1 MIQELLALAL
11 PVGKYILAA
20 ILMVIFYWFLF
31 REKTSFNNSRMYLL
45 SIALVAILISQFSIV
60 VYTPPAHVVEIEAAP
75 AVSVMSNQL
84 SSATPPQTTTPTTV
98 SITTSKPVEKHAEP
112 NKYLALLTVKNI
124 VLSVY
129 IAVTTVLFMLLFVQF
144 FKILGLKRRGRLT
157 TRDGFEVIESDE
169 IPTPFSFYKIIFL
182 SPNLTG
188 AKLDMILKHEQ
199 WHIKHRHYVDV
210 FIIEVLVRLLWFNPV
225 LWWVRREL
233 RNVSEFHADRSVLD
247 EGQDLYKY
255 QTVILEEVMENN
267 PYLANGFNNSF
278 TRKRF
283 IMMKNKCHIRFT
295 TLRRALYVPFLVLVF
310 SLFSFTIGKSE
321 VRYVEKK
328 TDLQEPHNSTN
339 SMESTSLEQITG
351 GNVLN
356 DSVKIQSGD
365 NKISLGVDK
374 SPPNADFRKEMAD
387 FSNRLGRFIQKFNK
401 IATSFN
407 QKTLKTDLA
416 EALSR
421 LSIKSDQINIADF
434 ESSDKLIR
442 SISRNDIKNSSENF
456 SKIKSEIDEL
466 ITQKISDEQRQRLTF
481 LSMSIDKDDL
491 ISKIMADNME
501 QIRPK
506 QELKIWSFISP
517 KLFIISTTTPSRAIS
532 NPRVATVKSAS
543 SIQKQISE
551 YAVSL
556 EQTSVQLKKIAA
568 NTHYSTLNEDLLSVF
583 KNKGIVNP
591 IGYLDKKTNKI
602 VMRDLS
608 FDDDDLLSKIKAQDL
623 IDTSD
628 NLHKIKLKL
637 DELANESDPTVLQ
650 KSFIEQ
656 LDYVRKDNLIS
667 KLNEMVNDKST
678 AIFSVIDYIRKFDI
692 AIDILNKMIADNS
705 QQTIKDNLY
714 SVPLTI
720 GTPIGGK
727 VKLSDEFY
735 STVNQEDLIK
745 CKNHVIK
752 LKGELEDM
760 LANKLK
766 NIKNKDYI
774 AIINA
779 FLADELIGRIG
790 KEEQRIDI
798 IKKNSPSQYYKTGL
812 SSNTVK

>member
-255 QTVILEEVMENN
+255 QTIILEEVMENN

-283 IMMKNKCHIRFT
+283 IMMKNKCHIRFAM
-295 TLRRALYVPFLVLVF
+295 LRRALYVPFLVIAF
-310 SLFSFTIGKSE
+310 SLFSFTIGKGE
-321 VRYVEKK
+321 VKYVEKQFEK
-328 TDLQEPHNSTN
+328 SELNNKQEFSHELPVAA
-339 SMESTSLEQITG
+339 ESTVNSKNDTLEFANKIINEYPDKLDIVIKKFLNIQKYDNLMIYYTDMKFILNTLEIQYDTKNEKLKPSMG
-351 GNVLN
+351 GSSGVSSERLVGIINQLTESKKAIADLKFIEAPN
-356 DSVKIQSGD
+356 QKIDLLRKELGKIQENPVIKIIIRTISGD
-365 NKISLGVDK
+365 QSNNLSIILNTITFAKLNPIIPPKENIVENNK
-374 SPPNADFRKEMAD
+374 SP
-387 FSNRLGRFIQKFNK
+387 L
-401 IATSFN
+401 
-407 QKTLKTDLA
+407 LKTIPLTDEQADRILVTY
-416 EALSR
+416 
-421 LSIKSDQINIADF
+421 SD
-434 ESSDKLIR
+434 ELDKLI
-442 SISRNDIKNSSENF
+442 I
-456 SKIKSEIDEL
+456 
-466 ITQKISDEQRQRLTF
+466 RL
-481 LSMSIDKDDL
+481 DKL
-491 ISKIMADNME
+491 
-501 QIRPK
+501 
-506 QELKIWSFISP
+506 
-517 KLFIISTTTPSRAIS
+517 
-532 NPRVATVKSAS
+532 
-543 SIQKQISE
+543 ISE
-551 YAVSL
+551 YSPQAL
-556 EQTSVQLKKIAA
+556 REG
-568 NTHYSTLNEDLLSVF
+568 LLSAV
-583 KNKGIVNP
+583 KMENERKAILKDIEPN
-591 IGYLDKKTNKI
+591 
-602 VMRDLS
+602 S
-608 FDDDDLLSKIKAQDL
+608 FC
-623 IDTSD
+623 
-628 NLHKIKLKL
+628 
-637 DELANESDPTVLQ
+637 
-650 KSFIEQ
+650 
-656 LDYVRKDNLIS
+656 
-667 KLNEMVNDKST
+667 
-678 AIFSVIDYIRKFDI
+678 
-692 AIDILNKMIADNS
+692 
-705 QQTIKDNLY
+705 
-714 SVPLTI
+714 
-720 GTPIGGK
+720 
-727 VKLSDEFY
+727 DEFY
-735 STVNQEDLIK
+735 ATISKEELQECLAAFKISKGNIEKIRKSDTRVKSISEITNSLWNQKVQMKILMEVSRIR
-745 CKNHVIK
+745 
-752 LKGELEDM
+752 G
-760 LANKLK
+760 
-766 NIKNKDYI
+766 
-774 AIINA
+774 
-779 FLADELIGRIG
+779 IGRNQI
-790 KEEQRIDI
+790 
-798 IKKNSPSQYYKTGL
+798 NYSPSEFYKNVKMT
-812 SSNTVK
+812 SANTK